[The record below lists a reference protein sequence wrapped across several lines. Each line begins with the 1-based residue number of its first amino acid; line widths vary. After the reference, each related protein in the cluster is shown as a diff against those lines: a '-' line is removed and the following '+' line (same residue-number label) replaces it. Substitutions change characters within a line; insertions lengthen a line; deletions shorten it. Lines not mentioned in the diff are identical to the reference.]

1 MQNLAQVWLVL
12 VLTRDPFLVGLMTA
26 AQGLP
31 IVGLSLIGGV
41 VADRFPKRAILLATQ
56 STMLVLAL
64 GLGILAVSQVVEVWQ
79 ILVFALALGSASA
92 LDMPARQTFVVE
104 MVGREDLGS
113 AVGLYSALY
122 SSARLVGPAVAGLAI
137 GALTVTTD
145 SAVVATGM
153 VFLINAATFGSVI
166 IGLLLIRKQ
175 DLHLAGGAE
184 PRERPPMLRGILD
197 GARYLGATRPVLVT
211 LLVPAAI
218 AIVAVNSNVLVPIYG
233 QETGLGVTQVGL
245 LLSAVAAGA
254 LVGALWIGV
263 RGRASSAVLVRGAA
277 LLGIATLALGV
288 LPVPLIWPILL
299 FAAGLGGSAMRTAA
313 NTQIQLAV
321 PDAVRGRVMSVFSLL
336 YEGASPSGGL
346 VAGAIAAL
354 GGAQLAFAATGTVAL
369 VVLALGLRSILAL
382 PQAQAISSSRVT
394 VRR

>member
-1 MQNLAQVWLVL
+1 MQNLAQIWLVL

-31 IVGLSLIGGV
+31 IVGLSLFGGV

-64 GLGILAVSQVVEVWQ
+64 GLGILAVSRVVEVWQ
-79 ILVFALALGSASA
+79 ILLFALALGSASA
-92 LDMPARQTFVVE
+92 LDMPTRQTFVVE

-137 GALTVTTD
+137 GVLTVMTD
-145 SAVVATGM
+145 SAVVATGI
-153 VFLINAATFGSVI
+153 VFVINAATFGSVI
-166 IGLLLIRKQ
+166 IGLLLIREQ
-175 DLHLAGGAE
+175 DLHPAE
-184 PRERPPMLRGILD
+184 GQAPPERPPMLGGILG
-197 GARYLGATRPVLVT
+197 GARYLRSARPVLMT

-233 QETGLGVTQVGL
+233 QQTGLDATQVGL

-254 LVGALWIGV
+254 MVGALWIGL

-277 LLGIATLALGV
+277 ILGIATLALG
-288 LPVPLIWPILL
+288 LLAVPLIWPILL
-299 FAAGLGGSAMRTAA
+299 FGAGLGGSAMRTAA
-313 NTQIQLAV
+313 NTQIQLAT

-336 YEGASPSGGL
+336 YEGASPAGGL
-346 VAGAIAAL
+346 VAGTIAAL
-354 GGAQLAFAATGTVAL
+354 GGAELAFAATGTMAL
-369 VVLALGLRSILAL
+369 VVLTLGLRSILTL
-382 PQAQAISSSRVT
+382 PQADVISSSQSG
-394 VRR
+394 RR